1 MTTGTR
7 QTERLHHEVLVAY
20 RTPDGFLTDWAVNI
34 SRGGLFVNTRSPLS
48 VGTAVKLL
56 ISLPD
61 GSAPFDLQG
70 RVSWAQAPDAGVVPG
85 MGIEFLELDEAKRD
99 RIESFVE
106 KLRVGLAGD

>member
-7 QTERLHHEVLVAY
+7 QAERLHHEVLVAY

-34 SRGGLFVNTRSPLS
+34 SKGGLFVNTRSPLG

-61 GSAPFDLQG
+61 GSAPFELQG
-70 RVSWAQAPDAGVVPG
+70 KVSWAQPPDGGAVPG